1 MHQNHVLIWENQSTP
16 KSRYKASRRK
26 IQGTITFDYFPYSVY
41 QNLHSNLLT
50 RGYWISEHSSCLF
63 SPAGRLYIKFYNSLY
78 LSLSLSLCLSH
89 SLLPVNLLNFF
100 LFIHSI
106 YFPLFPPL
114 SLPFFLSLRPQQS
127 GETFSQLCFFI
138 FLPICWRSEE
148 QSTGPRSRLQQE
160 PTSLG
165 NVYDG
170 RYILLLRCIR

>member
-1 MHQNHVLIWENQSTP
+1 MDIGYRNTVLVYFHPLVDYISSSTIL
-16 KSRYKASRRK
+16 S
-26 IQGTITFDYFPYSVY
+26 
-41 QNLHSNLLT
+41 
-50 RGYWISEHSSCLF
+50 IS
-63 SPAGRLYIKFYNSLY
+63 
-78 LSLSLSLCLSH
+78 LSLSLSLSLPLSLACQ
-89 SLLPVNLLNFF
+89 SFNFF